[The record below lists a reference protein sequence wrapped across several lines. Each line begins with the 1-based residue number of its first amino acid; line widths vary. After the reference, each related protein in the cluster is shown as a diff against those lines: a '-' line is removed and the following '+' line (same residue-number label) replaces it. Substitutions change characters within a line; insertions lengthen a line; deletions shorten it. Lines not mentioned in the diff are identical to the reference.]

1 MELPKRE
8 QATEQM
14 NAVHPKVLGRANL
27 LFGVAIVLF
36 AALIV
41 RILLLQT
48 VGYSRYQKKVID
60 QMTTQSEVT
69 AVRGN
74 IYDRN
79 GVLLAT
85 NITTYRVFI
94 SPSSIAKAQSNLAQ
108 SESTIQLDKLIAE
121 NLSEILNVTYDFV
134 LKQTTYTGYLDRTIK
149 KEVDEASA
157 DRVRAFID
165 EYGLEQQAC
174 KDSL

>member
-1 MELPKRE
+1 MEKPKRE
-8 QATEQM
+8 QDTEQIST
-14 NAVHPKVLGRANL
+14 VHPKVLGRANF

-36 AALIV
+36 VALLV
-41 RILLLQT
+41 RVLLLQT

-85 NITTYRVFI
+85 NVTTYRG
-94 SPSSIAKAQSNLAQ
+94 K
-108 SESTIQLDKLIAE
+108 
-121 NLSEILNVTYDFV
+121 
-134 LKQTTYTGYLDRTIK
+134 
-149 KEVDEASA
+149 
-157 DRVRAFID
+157 
-165 EYGLEQQAC
+165 
-174 KDSL
+174 